1 MHKISEGELV
11 EKLKF
16 VAKGEPKG
24 KPTFGMPIP
33 EAMMSREIKEPN
45 DYLNYLAKYLNA
57 QSGAPTLGR
66 GQVVDNLLQDPD
78 QDVDLAKEVDKAYDA
93 QLKLK
98 LKAQKQRSP
107 VAQSLLDLKRGHK
120 ESKKEHILEEIR
132 KAPTEGSGT
141 APDSPYH
148 SDSSDNSIWDSNGND
163 KTKSD
168 KDSDHGD
175 DNDDS
180 DKDFDVGED
189 QTTGFSILEY
199 YSRFLNE
206 PSKVE
211 MSDLLNE
218 PVYTETQTLIAVPL
232 LESIPE
238 VQEQALVDQVIDSP
252 PAATITITPP
262 TKLKKKQAKKLL
274 KKAI

>member
-1 MHKISEGELV
+1 MKQERLTYSRFIKRSESVMHKTSEGELV

-24 KPTFGMPIP
+24 KPAFGMPIP

-78 QDVDLAKEVDKAYDA
+78 QDVDLAK
-93 QLKLK
+93 L
-98 LKAQKQRSP
+98 
-107 VAQSLLDLKRGHK
+107 
-120 ESKKEHILEEIR
+120 INLEENQQKEKEKRSKTSNVQHQILHIIVILLI
-132 KAPTEGSGT
+132 TLF
-141 APDSPYH
+141 
-148 SDSSDNSIWDSNGND
+148 WDSNGND